1 MKGVVSIVVM
11 IVIMQIGQIL
21 SVCKKDNSLSEDLLD
36 MLCKCRKHGFTRKTL
51 PAFSVS
57 LTTHKALAA
66 GEVIKFDKIRL
77 NTGNIYNPATGI
89 FTVPRDGLYLVSS
102 SLMAVN
108 GKHLHCHMWK
118 NGQSNVGAFG
128 TNWSQGTLNTVM
140 NLTTGDKLTIRHD
153 NASGEE
159 VFGSHWS
166 MFSAYLITE

>member
-21 SVCKKDNSLSEDLLD
+21 SVCKK
-36 MLCKCRKHGFTRKTL
+36 GFTRKTL